1 MKAHV
6 VNLAV
11 LIILLISEAL
21 AEDDQKVNFNFFP
34 TPSFFIYQIYVA
46 FILLLNPNKNYFHL
60 GIFF

>member
-21 AEDDQKVNFNFFP
+21 AEDDQKVNFNLFQ
-34 TPSFFIYQIYVA
+34 TPSFFLIYQIYVA
-46 FILLLNPNKNYFHL
+46 FILLLNRNKNYFHL
-60 GIFF
+60 EFF